1 MSSRVTID
9 STSLKVRDV
18 FCLNKTNGDYIQPYS
33 IPVIGDFGKIDWLSS
48 LEFLST
54 ISVPT
59 GVSTSDS
66 ALNLL
71 ETISP
76 GLSSLSTILVST
88 AAAITRSSITG
99 LGSLPD
105 GGDYISSS
113 KLFWNITHLSL
124 NYGYI
129 SSTNLY
135 DCFTNLADMQQITDN
150 LGAMAYHLGGSRSN
164 LTGGYVSTMN
174 PGQYKIYK
182 SSIGLQGVNINTT
195 LTNGG
200 NINSGLIDIG
210 GYRSSIVNTSH
221 LRVDINANI
230 QLSYAAGSHATTFS
244 TILVNSANSAII
256 GDPVRLTFNSS
267 NATIGNL
274 SFLIPPTALTTP
286 FPSNLQLKHVMAND
300 GTTVNIRTGIP
311 EIGGIFVTLDNTD

>member
-1 MSSRVTID
+1 MTSRITID
-9 STSLKVRDV
+9 TTTLSVRDV
-18 FCLNKTNGDYIQPYS
+18 FCYNRDTNDYIQPFS
-33 IPVIGDFGKIDWLSS
+33 IPVIGSFGKINWYSS

-59 GVSTSDS
+59 GISSSDS
-66 ALNLL
+66 ILNLL
-71 ETISP
+71 QTISP
-76 GLSSLSTILVST
+76 GLSSLSTTIVST
-88 AAAITRSSITG
+88 AAAITRSTVAG

-105 GGDYISSS
+105 GNDYISSS
-113 KLFWNITHLSL
+113 KLNGVVGHLSL

-129 SSTNLY
+129 SSTTLY
-135 DCFTNLADMQQITDN
+135 DCFTNLGNMRNITDF
-150 LGAMAYHLGGSRSN
+150 LGPMAYHLGGSASN
-164 LTGGYVSTMN
+164 LSGGYVSTMN

-182 SSIGLQGVNINTT
+182 SSIGLQGSNVDTS
-195 LTNGG
+195 LPNGG
-200 NINSGLIDIG
+200 NLNSGLIDIT
-210 GYRSSIVNTSH
+210 GYSTNIVNTSQM
-221 LRVDINANI
+221 RIDINANI

-244 TILVNSANSAII
+244 TILVNPDNSAVI
-256 GDPVRLTFNSS
+256 GNPVRLTFNSS

-274 SFLIPPTALTTP
+274 SFLINSTALRTP

>member
-9 STSLKVRDV
+9 STTLKVRDV
-18 FCLNKTNGDYIQPYS
+18 FCLNKTNGDYIQPFS
-33 IPVIGDFGKIDWLSS
+33 IPVIGDFGKIDWFSS

-54 ISVPT
+54 ISVAT
-59 GVSTSDS
+59 GVGSSNS

-71 ETISP
+71 EAITP
-76 GLSSLSTILVST
+76 GLSTLSTSIVST
-88 AAAITRSSITG
+88 ATEITRSTVTG

-105 GGDYISSS
+105 GYVSSS

-135 DCFTNLADMQQITDN
+135 DCFTNLADMQQITDK

-182 SSIGLQGVNINTT
+182 SSIGLQGANIDTT

-210 GYRSSIVNTSH
+210 GYRTSIVNTSE
-221 LRVDINANI
+221 LRIDINANI
-230 QLSYAAGSHATTFS
+230 QMSYAAGVHPTTISSF
-244 TILVNSANSAII
+244 LVNPANSEVI

-267 NATIGNL
+267 NATIANL
-274 SFLIPPTALTTP
+274 SFLIPPTSLTP
-286 FPSNLQLKHVMAND
+286 FPATLQLKHRMAND
-300 GTTVNIRTGIP
+300 ATTMNIRTGIP
-311 EIGGIFVTLDNTD
+311 ELGGIFVTLDNTD